1 MSTLVQVPAYAVAG
15 FTPMVA
21 GALYDWAKSWTV
33 VLWGIVIL
41 LAIMLV
47 MAQVAA
53 KNYLPFVK
61 PDQNR
66 EDDRKRK
73 RSAARSVNYGH
84 GGKLSNHSPGRRRRM
99 LEKSRRVIK
108 TIGTSP
114 IKLGGQLAKA
124 GKKTALGLRQAYR
137 YGRKIRQI
145 IRSDHVRV
153 FPPSSNKSKDSEL
166 LPKKNRSLK
175 SSKPKKRVRE
185 SATATINENATEHYA
200 AGATE
205 RTDDS

>member
-1 MSTLVQVPAYAVAG
+1 
-15 FTPMVA
+15 
-21 GALYDWAKSWTV
+21 
-33 VLWGIVIL
+33 LWGIVIL

-66 EDDRKRK
+66 EEDRKRK
-73 RSAARSVNYGH
+73 RSAARSVNYGP
-84 GGKLSNHSPGRRRRM
+84 GRNLSSKPQGRRRRM

-153 FPPSSNKSKDSEL
+153 FPPSSKKPKDLEP
-166 LPKKNRSLK
+166 LPKQNRSLK
-175 SSKPKKRVRE
+175 SSKPPNK
-185 SATATINENATEHYA
+185 
-200 AGATE
+200 
-205 RTDDS
+205 DL